1 MSQELET
8 LRGCVEHIIF
18 HNSENGYTVLEL
30 TADGGPVTAVGVLA
44 DVGEGTMIEA
54 EGTMTVHPTYGEQF
68 KISSWHELPMEGAVA
83 IERYLAAGNVKGIRK
98 TLAHKI
104 VKKFGDDTLRIMEE
118 EPSRLTEIKGIT
130 ERKAREI
137 AESML
142 DKKDQRDT
150 LVFLAGFGIS
160 QSLAVRLYRTYGGEI
175 RRILRENPYRLA
187 DDVTGIGFKI
197 ADDIAR
203 RIGFQADSA
212 FRVKSAIKYV
222 LQNAGGEGHIYLPV
236 DVLFARTRDLLGLYD
251 QQPGY
256 ADYDSY
262 YEDMAAAYAAQE
274 QSPAGSSSIY
284 TKPASARA
292 ASLSAKETETS
303 DFTSGLLSDSLRD
316 LVMDREVTLKNEDG
330 ERRAYET
337 KVYKIELA
345 CAKMLHDLNVQV
357 TKNREKLDEQAR
369 EKIRS
374 VEKDTG
380 IVLDDMQENAVVT
393 ALSSGLFVLTG
404 GPGTGKT
411 TTINTMIRVFEDEG
425 RSIALA
431 APTGRAAKRMS
442 EATGREAKT
451 IHRLLEVSG
460 EPGEVTIFQRDDDNP
475 LEEDVIIIDETS
487 MVDIYLLHALLKA
500 IPVGAHLILVGDSN
514 QLPSVG
520 PGAVLR
526 DIIASEVCPV
536 VRLTT
541 IFRQAQESDIVVNA
555 HRINRGEYPVISN
568 QSRDFFFMKRLD
580 ANEIIGL
587 SIKLIQDNLPRFLN
601 VLSSDIQVLTPMKKG
616 PLGVERLNQVLQRYL
631 NPAQEKKREHQFG
644 DTLFREGDRIM
655 QIRNDYEAEWEVRGR
670 HGAKIRSGKG
680 IFNGDMGVVSMINP
694 YDSTLTVEFDEHRFV
709 EYKFEDL
716 DQLTLAY
723 AVTIH
728 KSQGSEYPAVILP
741 LLHGPH
747 MLMNRNLLYTAI
759 TRAKSLVVII
769 GDDAVIREMVDNHS
783 EEQRYTTL
791 RQRLIECADLRP
803 GDDPFAGFPDEHS
816 ADALR

>member
-1 MSQELET
+1 MSQKMET
-8 LRGCVEHIIF
+8 VRGCVEHIIF

-30 TADGGPVTAVGVLA
+30 TVDGGPVTAVGVLA

-160 QSLAVRLYRTYGGEI
+160 QSLAVKLYKTYGSEI

-187 DDVTGIGFKI
+187 DDVTGVGFKI

-203 RIGFQADSA
+203 RSGFQADSA

-236 DVLFARTRDLLGLYD
+236 PVLIARTLDLLGLRSPEY
-251 QQPGY
+251 GFEES
-256 ADYDSY
+256 DSAG
-262 YEDMAAAYAAQE
+262 ED
-274 QSPAGSSSIY
+274 
-284 TKPASARA
+284 
-292 ASLSAKETETS
+292 LVTS
-303 DFTSGLLSDSLRD
+303 SLRD
-316 LVMDREVTLKNEDG
+316 LVMDREITLKNEDG
-330 ERRAYET
+330 GQRAYET

-357 TKNREKLDEQAR
+357 TKNREKLDETAR
-369 EKIRS
+369 ENIRS

-380 IVLDDMQENAVVT
+380 IVLDGMQEDAVVT
-393 ALSSGLFVLTG
+393 ALRSGLFVLTG

-526 DIIASEVCPV
+526 DIIASEICPV

-568 QSRDFFFMKRLD
+568 QSHDFFFMKRLD
-580 ANEIIGL
+580 SNEIIGL

-601 VLSSDIQVLTPMKKG
+601 VPSSDIQVLTPMKKG
-616 PLGVERLNQVLQRYL
+616 PLGVGRLNQILQRYL
-631 NPAQEKKREHQFG
+631 NPASDRKREHQFG

-655 QIRNDYEAEWEVRGR
+655 QVRNDYEAEWEVRGR

-680 IFNGDMGVVSMINP
+680 IFNGDMGIVSMINP
-694 YDSTLTVEFDEHRFV
+694 YDSTLTAEFDEHRFV

-783 EEQRYTTL
+783 EEQRYTSL
-791 RQRLIECADLRP
+791 KRRLLECANL
-803 GDDPFAGFPDEHS
+803 
-816 ADALR
+816 